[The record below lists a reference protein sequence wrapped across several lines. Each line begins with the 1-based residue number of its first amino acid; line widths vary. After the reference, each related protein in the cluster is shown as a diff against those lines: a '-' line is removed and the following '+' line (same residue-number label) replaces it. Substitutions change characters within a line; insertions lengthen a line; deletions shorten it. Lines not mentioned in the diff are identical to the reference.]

1 MYKQDRADA
10 PGGIYCAT
18 KAAVSSFNGSLLRE
32 LVNTDIRVCEIQP
45 GMVETEFSIVR
56 FRGDKQAADD
66 VYSGLTPCMLF
77 SLVGVCCGDSGQKR
91 YEHVRKRKR
100 EINEGGWKHS

>member
-1 MYKQDRADA
+1 M
-10 PGGIYCAT
+10 
-18 KAAVSSFNGSLLRE
+18 SSFNGSLLRE

-66 VYSGLTPCMLF
+66 VYSGLTPRTFHHLPDRLTART
-77 SLVGVCCGDSGQKR
+77 SHNLP
-91 YEHVRKRKR
+91 
-100 EINEGGWKHS
+100 